1 MSTRIK
7 GTALKLVIDGVD
19 HYADCTSVVLDN
31 EEAAANVVTFADAAA
46 GGSRTFFFTISA
58 IQSTDT
64 TSFWR
69 DLWDSTGTIV
79 DYTYAPHGNVTPTT
93 SQPHFEGTVKIP
105 AKPSIGGEAGID
117 TEYTFEVRMDCQET
131 PTLVTA

>member
-79 DYTYAPHGNVTPTT
+79 DYTYAPHGNTTPTT